1 MMMTSPQTPLTV
13 GKPEHRWWILAVL
26 ATAQLMVALD
36 ATVVSIALPHAQAS
50 LHFSSADRQWII
62 TAYALAF
69 GSLLLLGGRLADI
82 YGRKRLFLA
91 GAAGFAA
98 ASAAGGAS
106 QSFAMLV
113 TARAAQGAFGA
124 VLAPAALSLLTTT
137 FSHPD
142 ERGKAF
148 GIYGGIATAGAS
160 VGLLAGGAL
169 TQYLNWRWTMF
180 INVPIAG
187 IVITGGVVFLSSRL
201 TQARQRVDRAGA
213 VLGGLGLFA
222 VVYGFAHAATKP
234 GSAGWADPQ
243 TIGSIA
249 AGIVLLAAFVIAE
262 RRVAYPLLPL
272 RVVLDRNR
280 GGAYSAML
288 LASIGLF
295 SVFLFLTYYLETIQ
309 GYSPVR
315 TGLAFLPLTV
325 TLLVSAGVSNTVL
338 LPRVS
343 PRLLVPAGLLLAA
356 AGMALMT
363 KIGLHSSYASPVLPS
378 LLLIGLGLGMVFAP
392 CYSLGTSG
400 VTDDDAG
407 VASATINVSQQ
418 IGASIG
424 TALLNSIATGA
435 AASFI
440 TAHATGA
447 APSRVL
453 LAQAA
458 VHSYTI
464 AFWAGAAIL
473 TAAALALA
481 PLLRPGLAELG
492 VMPRSDIRPRGV
504 TTDRHTQPVRS
515 VSARPPSGHKQH
527 LDPKA
532 PCQSPG
538 SSVDRSAAEIATD
551 GAPGCAELKGAS

>member
-1 MMMTSPQTPLTV
+1 MMTSSQRPLTA
-13 GKPEHRWWILAVL
+13 GQPGHRWWILAVL
-26 ATAQLMVALD
+26 ASAQLMVALD
-36 ATVVSIALPHAQAS
+36 ATVVSIALPHAQAT
-50 LHFSSADRQWII
+50 LHFSSVDRQWIV

-82 YGRKRLFLA
+82 FGRKRLFLV
-91 GAAGFAA
+91 GVAGFAV
-98 ASAAGGAS
+98 ASAVGGAS

-113 TARAAQGAFGA
+113 AARAAQGAFGA
-124 VLAPAALSLLTTT
+124 ALAPAALSLLTTT

-148 GIYGGIATAGAS
+148 GIYGGIATAGTTA
-160 VGLLAGGAL
+160 GLLVGGTL

-180 INVPIAG
+180 VNVAIAAA
-187 IVITGGVVFLSSRL
+187 VVTGGAVYLSSHI
-201 TQARQRVDRAGA
+201 TEARQRVDRAGA

-222 VVYGFAHAATKP
+222 VVYGFGHAATKP
-234 GSAGWADPQ
+234 GSAGWTDPQ
-243 TIGSIA
+243 TIGLIT

-325 TLLVSAGVSNTVL
+325 TVLFSASVSSTVL

-363 KIGLHSSYASPVLPS
+363 RIGLHSSYAWPVLPS
-378 LLLIGLGLGMVFAP
+378 LLLIGLGLGMIFAP

-400 VTDDDAG
+400 VTDEDAG
-407 VASATINVSQQ
+407 VASATVNVSQQ
-418 IGASIG
+418 VGASVG

-440 TAHATGA
+440 AAHAAHAAHAAGA
-447 APSRVL
+447 APSRILV
-453 LAQAA
+453 AQAA
-458 VHSYTI
+458 VHSYAV
-464 AFWAGAAIL
+464 AFWVGAAIL
-473 TAAALALA
+473 TVAALAVA
-481 PLLRPGLAELG
+481 PLLR
-492 VMPRSDIRPRGV
+492 
-504 TTDRHTQPVRS
+504 RS
-515 VSARPPSGHKQH
+515 VP
-527 LDPKA
+527 
-532 PCQSPG
+532 
-538 SSVDRSAAEIATD
+538 EIAAD
-551 GAPGCAELKGAS
+551 GAPACVELKGAS

>member
-1 MMMTSPQTPLTV
+1 MVTRSQTPLMA
-13 GKPEHRWWILAVL
+13 GKPAHRWWILAVL
-26 ATAQLMVALD
+26 AAAQLMVALD
-36 ATVVSIALPHAQAS
+36 ATVVSIALPHAQAT
-50 LHFSSADRQWII
+50 LHFSSADRQWIV

-69 GSLLLLGGRLADI
+69 GSLLLLGGRLADT

-91 GAAGFAA
+91 GVAGFAA

-106 QSFAMLV
+106 QSYAMLV

-142 ERGKAF
+142 ERRKAF
-148 GIYGGIATAGAS
+148 GIYGGIATAGAT
-160 VGLLAGGAL
+160 VGLLVGGAL
-169 TQYLNWRWTMF
+169 TQYLDWRWTMF
-180 INVPIAG
+180 INVAIAAA
-187 IVITGGVVFLSSRL
+187 VITGGVVFMSSHIAE
-201 TQARQRVDRAGA
+201 ARQRVDRAGA
-213 VLGGLGLFA
+213 VLAGLGLFA
-222 VVYGFAHAATKP
+222 VVYGFAHAATRSA
-234 GSAGWADPQ
+234 SAGWTDPQ
-243 TIGSIA
+243 TIGPIA
-249 AGIVLLAAFVIAE
+249 AGVVLLVAFVIAE
-262 RRVAYPLLPL
+262 GRVAHPLLPL

-325 TLLVSAGVSNTVL
+325 TVLFSAGVSNTVL
-338 LPRVS
+338 LPRVN

-363 KIGLHSSYASPVLPS
+363 RIGLHSSYALPVLPS

-400 VTDDDAG
+400 VTDEDAG
-407 VASATINVSQQ
+407 VASAAVNVSQQ

-424 TALLNSIATGA
+424 TALLNSIATA
-435 AASFI
+435 AAAGFI

-453 LAQAA
+453 VAQAA
-458 VHSYTI
+458 VHSYTV
-464 AFWAGAAIL
+464 AFL
-473 TAAALALA
+473 TVAALAVA
-481 PLLRPGLAELG
+481 PLLR
-492 VMPRSDIRPRGV
+492 
-504 TTDRHTQPVRS
+504 RS
-515 VSARPPSGHKQH
+515 VT
-527 LDPKA
+527 
-532 PCQSPG
+532 
-538 SSVDRSAAEIATD
+538 EIAAD
-551 GAPGCAELKGAS
+551 GAPACAELEGAS

>member
-1 MMMTSPQTPLTV
+1 MMTRSQARLMV
-13 GKPEHRWWILAVL
+13 GKPGHRWWILAVL

-50 LHFSSADRQWII
+50 LHFSGADRQWIV

-82 YGRKRLFLA
+82 YGRKRLFLI
-91 GAAGFAA
+91 GVAGFAV
-98 ASAAGGAS
+98 ASAVGGAS

-113 TARAAQGAFGA
+113 AARAAQGAFGA

-148 GIYGGIATAGAS
+148 GIYGGIATAGAT
-160 VGLLAGGAL
+160 VGLLVGGAL

-180 INVPIAG
+180 INIAIAG
-187 IVITGGVVFLSSRL
+187 MVVTGGVVFLSSRI
-201 TQARQRVDRAGA
+201 TEARQRVDRAGA
-213 VLGGLGLFA
+213 VLGGFGLFA
-222 VVYGFAHAATKP
+222 VVYGFAHAATKS
-234 GSAGWADPQ
+234 GSAGWTDPQ

-249 AGIVLLAAFVIAE
+249 AGIVLLVAFVIAE

-272 RVVLDRNR
+272 RVVLDRDR
-280 GGAYSAML
+280 GGSYSAML

-295 SVFLFLTYYLETIQ
+295 SVFLFLTYSLETIQ
-309 GYSPVR
+309 DYSPVR

-325 TLLVSAGVSNTVL
+325 MVLFSAGVSNTVL

-343 PRLLVPAGLLLAA
+343 ARLLVPAGLLLAA
-356 AGMALMT
+356 AGMTLMT

-392 CYSLGTSG
+392 CYSLGTG

-424 TALLNSIATGA
+424 TALLNSIATA
-435 AASFI
+435 ATASFI
-440 TAHATGA
+440 AAHAAGA

-453 LAQAA
+453 VAQAA
-458 VHSYTI
+458 VHSYTV
-464 AFWAGAAIL
+464 AFWVGAAIL
-473 TAAALALA
+473 TAAALAVA
-481 PLLRPGLAELG
+481 PLLR
-492 VMPRSDIRPRGV
+492 
-504 TTDRHTQPVRS
+504 
-515 VSARPPSGHKQH
+515 
-527 LDPKA
+527 
-532 PCQSPG
+532 
-538 SSVDRSAAEIATD
+538 RSATEIATD
-551 GAPGCAELKGAS
+551 GAIACVELKGAS